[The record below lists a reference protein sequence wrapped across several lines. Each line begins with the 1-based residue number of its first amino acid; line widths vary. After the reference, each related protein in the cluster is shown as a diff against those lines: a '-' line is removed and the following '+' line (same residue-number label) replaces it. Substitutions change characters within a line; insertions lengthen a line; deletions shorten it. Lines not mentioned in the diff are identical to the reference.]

1 MKDLLNRGPYINFLK
16 NLIKNANNYKRNDES
31 NSYIMAI
38 DSAWGTGKTSLIEL
52 LCEGITKNENNIE
65 VINYNAWKNDYCSNA
80 FEPLFYEIVNSDV
93 FINSLT
99 KENILDLGKAAATTA
114 LAFAADILKIKKNI
128 DIDNTLESVKND
140 IYTVKD
146 LFTLHKS
153 PLAKHKAEKDS
164 FDKLKKIIST
174 SSFFDDKRN
183 KLVIIIDELDRCKPT
198 FAIQTLEV
206 VKHIFDIENVV
217 FIFAVDIEQL
227 SHCVESVYGN
237 NINATGYLNRFF
249 DYISK
254 IPTPNVVDYIAHKL
268 EAFISDFDFIVS
280 PEVEKNL
287 SSSRFPK
294 SKHPTMLISRYINDL
309 ADMFSLSL
317 REIDT
322 LLQSYKIIF
331 DNFLNQYYHY
341 DAHRLYLFLLCLKYK
356 NITFFN
362 LLFSGNPTYQQN
374 LSASNEQIYEYMDG
388 LYFLKQL
395 LRTDNKPLE
404 HKSFTMYSISNKAI
418 KSSLVISKV
427 SGSAIA
433 YDAGFNLETI
443 EIDQYINLNNLLYY
457 PDIIKW
463 EDIKLYTL
471 KQYLHHQLEMY
482 NFLGIE

>member
-1 MKDLLNRGPYINFLK
+1 M
-16 NLIKNANNYKRNDES
+16 
-31 NSYIMAI
+31 
-38 DSAWGTGKTSLIEL
+38 
-52 LCEGITKNENNIE
+52 
-65 VINYNAWKNDYCSNA
+65 
-80 FEPLFYEIVNSDV
+80 
-93 FINSLT
+93 
-99 KENILDLGKAAATTA
+99 
-114 LAFAADILKIKKNI
+114 
-128 DIDNTLESVKND
+128 
-140 IYTVKD
+140 
-146 LFTLHKS
+146 
-153 PLAKHKAEKDS
+153 
-164 FDKLKKIIST
+164 
-174 SSFFDDKRN
+174 
-183 KLVIIIDELDRCKPT
+183 DRCKPT

-254 IPTPNVVDYIAHKL
+254 IPTPNVVDYIAYKL
-268 EAFISDFDFIVS
+268 EAFISDFDLIVP

-287 SSSRFPK
+287 SSSRLPK
-294 SKHPTMLISRYINDL
+294 SKHPTMLISDYINDL

-322 LLQSYKIIF
+322 LLQSYRIIF

-374 LSASNEQIYEYMDG
+374 LSASNEQIYKYMDV

-395 LRTDNKPLE
+395 LRKDNKPLK

-418 KSSLVISKV
+418 KGSLVISKV
-427 SGSAIA
+427 SDSAIS
-433 YDAGFNLETI
+433 YDAGFNLEMI

-463 EDIKLYTL
+463 EDIKLYNL

-482 NFLGIE
+482 NFLGTE